1 MLFILI
7 VLYYYCIIHAILK
20 KDSNI
25 RNFSDDLLK
34 LKRKNQKN
42 FYIQKPPKLKKRSLY
57 L

>member
-42 FYIQKPPKLKKRSLY
+42 LFYIQKLP
-57 L
+57 